1 MRNRVTYNLQDV
13 ADDRAIARKLTHE
26 DWQALEQ
33 HEDWQ
38 ALEQMDRQLNEMMR
52 EYELTVRELLG
63 KGAYAENLADL
74 RKHMQDVR
82 YKSFGLY
89 GMANR

>member
-13 ADDRAIARKLTHE
+13 SDDRAIARKLT
-26 DWQALEQ
+26 

>member
-1 MRNRVTYNLQDV
+1 MMRNRVTYNLQDV
-13 ADDRAIARKLTHE
+13 ADDRAVARKLT
-26 DWQALEQ
+26 

-89 GMANR
+89 GMSNR

>member
-26 DWQALEQ
+26 DWQT
-33 HEDWQ
+33 
-38 ALEQMDRQLNEMMR
+38 LEQMDRQLNEMMR

>member
-33 HEDWQ
+33 
-38 ALEQMDRQLNEMMR
+38 MDRHLNEMMR

>member
-1 MRNRVTYNLQDV
+1 MMRNRVTYNLQDV

-33 HEDWQ
+33 
-38 ALEQMDRQLNEMMR
+38 MDRQLNEMMR
-52 EYELTVRELLG
+52 EYELTVRELFG

>member
-1 MRNRVTYNLQDV
+1 MMRNRVTYNLQDV

-26 DWQALEQ
+26 DWQALE
-33 HEDWQ
+33 H
-38 ALEQMDRQLNEMMR
+38 MDRQLNDMMR

>member
-1 MRNRVTYNLQDV
+1 MMMRNRVTYNLQDV
-13 ADDRAIARKLTHE
+13 ADDRAIARKLT
-26 DWQALEQ
+26 

>member
-13 ADDRAIARKLTHE
+13 ADDRAIARKLT
-26 DWQALEQ
+26 

-89 GMANR
+89 GMSNR

>member
-1 MRNRVTYNLQDV
+1 MMRNRVTYNLQDV
-13 ADDRAIARKLTHE
+13 ADDRAVARKLT
-26 DWQALEQ
+26 

>member
-13 ADDRAIARKLTHE
+13 ADDRAIARKLT
-26 DWQALEQ
+26 

>member
-1 MRNRVTYNLQDV
+1 MMRNRVTYNLQDV
-13 ADDRAIARKLTHE
+13 ADDRAIARKLT
-26 DWQALEQ
+26 

>member
-13 ADDRAIARKLTHE
+13 ADDRAVARKLT
-26 DWQALEQ
+26 

>member
-13 ADDRAIARKLTHE
+13 ADDRAVARKLT
-26 DWQALEQ
+26 

-63 KGAYAENLADL
+63 KGAYSENLADL

>member
-1 MRNRVTYNLQDV
+1 MNRKDKCDMRNRVTYNLQDV
-13 ADDRAIARKLTHE
+13 ADDRAIARKLT
-26 DWQALEQ
+26 

>member
-1 MRNRVTYNLQDV
+1 MMRNRVTYNLQDV
-13 ADDRAIARKLTHE
+13 ADDRAIARKLT
-26 DWQALEQ
+26 

-74 RKHMQDVR
+74 RKHLSEMFDESTSVHIDIILLKR
-82 YKSFGLY
+82 LI
-89 GMANR
+89 NE

>member
-13 ADDRAIARKLTHE
+13 ADDRAVARKLT
-26 DWQALEQ
+26 

-82 YKSFGLY
+82 YKAFGLY

>member
-1 MRNRVTYNLQDV
+1 MMRNRVTYNLQDV
-13 ADDRAIARKLTHE
+13 ADDRAVARKLTHE
-26 DWQALEQ
+26 DWQT
-33 HEDWQ
+33 
-38 ALEQMDRQLNEMMR
+38 LEQMDRQLNEMMR

-89 GMANR
+89 GMENR

>member
-26 DWQALEQ
+26 DWQV
-33 HEDWQ
+33 
-38 ALEQMDRQLNEMMR
+38 LEQMDRQLNEMMR

>member
-1 MRNRVTYNLQDV
+1 MMRNRVTYNLQDV

-26 DWQALEQ
+26 DWQT
-33 HEDWQ
+33 
-38 ALEQMDRQLNEMMR
+38 LEQMDRHLNEMMR
-52 EYELTVRELLG
+52 EYELTVREFLG

>member
-13 ADDRAIARKLTHE
+13 ADDRAVARKLT
-26 DWQALEQ
+26 

-89 GMANR
+89 GMSNR

>member
-13 ADDRAIARKLTHE
+13 ADDRAIARKLT
-26 DWQALEQ
+26 

-82 YKSFGLY
+82 YKPFGLY

>member
-1 MRNRVTYNLQDV
+1 MRNRVTYNLQEV
-13 ADDRAIARKLTHE
+13 ADDRAIARKLT
-26 DWQALEQ
+26 

>member
-13 ADDRAIARKLTHE
+13 ADDRAVARKLT
-26 DWQALEQ
+26 

-63 KGAYAENLADL
+63 KGAYSENLVDL

>member
-1 MRNRVTYNLQDV
+1 MMRNRVTYNLQDV
-13 ADDRAIARKLTHE
+13 ADDRAVARKLT
-26 DWQALEQ
+26 

-38 ALEQMDRQLNEMMR
+38 ALEQMDRQLNDMMR

>member
-1 MRNRVTYNLQDV
+1 MNRKEILMMRNRVTYNLQDV
-13 ADDRAIARKLTHE
+13 ADDRAIARKLT
-26 DWQALEQ
+26 

>member
-13 ADDRAIARKLTHE
+13 ADDRAVARKLT
-26 DWQALEQ
+26 

-82 YKSFGLY
+82 YKSMGWRIDREREDNTY
-89 GMANR
+89 E